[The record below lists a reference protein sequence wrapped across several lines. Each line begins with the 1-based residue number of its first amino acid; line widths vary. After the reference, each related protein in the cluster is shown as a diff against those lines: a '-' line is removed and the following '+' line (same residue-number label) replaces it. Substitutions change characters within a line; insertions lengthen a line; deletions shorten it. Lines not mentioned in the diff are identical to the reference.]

1 LEVKKVGDLIFR
13 VVDKEN
19 KFEVYFYEV
28 KATGIPKVKESDKVS
43 SEWIYL
49 TLEEL
54 EKEEVIPDLMKAIRK

>member
-1 LEVKKVGDLIFR
+1 LEVKKVGNLIFR

-19 KFEVYFYEV
+19 KFDVYFYEV
-28 KATGIPKVKESDKVS
+28 KAVGIPKVKEPDKVS

-54 EKEEVIPDLMKAIRK
+54 EKEEVIPDLMEAIRK